1 LIPLVC
7 FARVSCGWCSEE
19 PAAEPVQQTENDVFA
34 RISKAVK
41 EVYTLSSAFGQERHT
56 PMLKDAMIS
65 KGRFLF
71 ARPGRIRW
79 ETVDPVPAGFSVN
92 GQEARRWQGTSGVP
106 EKVNLSDAPFL
117 QALIQQIV
125 AWTSAD
131 FTSLKERYDLRI
143 TGEDPVTI
151 ALSPRLAGERDYVDQ
166 VTLVFS
172 PDLTY
177 VTSVSILEKKGD
189 ETVIRFRD
197 TVINEPIADDQF

>member
-92 GQEARRWQGTSGVP
+92 CPMRLFCRR
-106 EKVNLSDAPFL
+106 
-117 QALIQQIV
+117 
-125 AWTSAD
+125 
-131 FTSLKERYDLRI
+131 
-143 TGEDPVTI
+143 
-151 ALSPRLAGERDYVDQ
+151 
-166 VTLVFS
+166 
-172 PDLTY
+172 
-177 VTSVSILEKKGD
+177 
-189 ETVIRFRD
+189 
-197 TVINEPIADDQF
+197 